1 MTALNRG
8 GALEQGVMA
17 GTGLQNGSFFG
28 RAGAGKGMTFP
39 PVGRGERGVAVDLW
53 TASLR
58 PRQLRLVRVRLMAGK
73 GKGKG
78 EGVGARSRQGL
89 EVKRQ

>member
-28 RAGAGKGMTFP
+28 RAGAGKGMTF

-78 EGVGARSRQGL
+78 VGARSRQGL